1 METFW
6 RDVYED
12 EVIVDGSAENVN
24 NCVVDVSTV
33 IQCKT
38 CSNVCNG
45 NPLCDWNK
53 KKTTQ
58 KKIWGLVR
66 QSSSS
71 YQGTISAVT
80 VNGPLHGGKSN
91 KPLARFAGVNWN
103 QSSDRNVASV
113 EQRHVPRNKTR
124 LRPGSFAT
132 GESKGV
138 DIKHNS
144 YARVLA
150 RKKGKQL
157 TTNPNLS
164 QGPDTPNLNK
174 PIQGNKNYLLGLDNC
189 YYCN

>member
-6 RDVYED
+6 RDIND
-12 EVIVDGSAENVN
+12 DGVIVGDTENVN
-24 NCVVDVSTV
+24 DCVVDIPTV

-38 CSNVCNG
+38 CSNVCNS

-71 YQGTISAVT
+71 YQGTISSVT
-80 VNGPLHGGKSN
+80 VIGPLGGINSN
-91 KPLARFAGVNWN
+91 KPLMQYSGVNWN
-103 QSSDRNVASV
+103 QSSDRNVPSV
-113 EQRHVPRNKTR
+113 EHRHVPRNKTR
-124 LRPGSFAT
+124 LRPGSLAGGT
-132 GESKGV
+132 GVGV

-144 YARVLA
+144 YARFLA
-150 RKKGKQL
+150 RKKGKNL
-157 TTNPNLS
+157 TTKPNLS
-164 QGPDTPNLNK
+164 QGPDTLNLNN

-189 YYCN
+189 YYCS

>member
-1 METFW
+1 MEPFW
-6 RDVYED
+6 RDVEL
-12 EVIVDGSAENVN
+12 IGSGSTGGVENVT
-24 NCVVDVSTV
+24 NCVIDMPIVF
-33 IQCKT
+33 QCKT

-45 NPLCDWNK
+45 NPLCEWNK

-71 YQGTISAVT
+71 YLGTISSVT
-80 VNGPLHGGKSN
+80 VSGPLHGMHSN
-91 KPLARFAGVNWN
+91 KPLAVFSGVNWN

-124 LRPGSFAT
+124 LRPGSFA
-132 GESKGV
+132 GGNGKGV

-144 YARVLA
+144 YARFLA
-150 RKKGKQL
+150 RKKGKHL
-157 TTNPNLS
+157 TTRANLS
-164 QGPDTPNLNK
+164 QGPDTPNLDT
-174 PIQGNKNYLLGLDNC
+174 PIQGNKQYLLGLDNC

>member
-6 RDVYED
+6 MDVD
-12 EVIVDGSAENVN
+12 KDGVIVDGSTENVN
-24 NCVVDVSTV
+24 NCAVDIPTV

-38 CSNVCNG
+38 CFNVCND

-53 KKTTQ
+53 NKTTQ

-71 YQGTISAVT
+71 YQGTISSVT
-80 VNGPLHGGKSN
+80 VNGPLHGN
-91 KPLARFAGVNWN
+91 KPLAIFAGVNWN

-124 LRPGSFAT
+124 LRPGSFA
-132 GESKGV
+132 GGNSKGV

-157 TTNPNLS
+157 TTKPNLS